1 MRTVEIF
8 SDAALGPEGKRG
20 HQGLIAAYGGAPVQ
34 WDSRLQPFCVLSTTE
49 SELLGYCDGLVL
61 GESISSIVSILEN
74 DAELDRLLYGD
85 SMSGLKLLEA
95 PDGPWRTRH
104 LRLRSHVLRE
114 RLRWGL
120 WKARH
125 LRGAELAADLLTKPV
140 TSALTWEKFFNF
152 MLLTHGSSEDD
163 RKVDASKGVNSISG
177 FAGGMSA
184 KKLTGAVAVAG
195 GVVGLAYWNPT
206 TKVGQLAKAVAVTA
220 LAAHLAITCTP
231 QGGEKEKPKRDENKK
246 GVRENE
252 PTPPRGVQENELT
265 SPSAREDEP
274 ALESHARGYEPAW
287 GEITHL
293 SPSGS
298 RRPRLCAMRGSPT
311 FGPMPWTAPEFNQ
324 PPRAANEDIWIQIT
338 GGWVVRVHRSLR
350 TNRFHPVH
358 RSCPVQT
365 QDLEARRISVIW
377 WSGPRGWERSVQE
390 DQWGSGQIAPWPPV
404 IGQWRGWTFFR
415 LSESNQM
422 GQNSSGRPRLLPDTI
437 EWRPSDDA
445 QNAAWNMPR
454 QYGRPGT
461 KGGCL
466 EAKSKPTSMETE
478 FGPSIVDARV
488 QSSFME
494 AYIQSTFL
502 TSAEFY
508 GLFIDEK
515 SWRASFVELWDYLHN
530 NLPETGESA
539 GGRSEYDE
547 AVEESE
553 AGSDDFSLVTE
564 QVVAALCVKIQHPPS
579 NYVRHA
585 VWAVFGSWLLVTLLA
600 ALVFFPKEYHPLLQ
614 HAAWHLEGIDFV
626 WIAWLMTDRITA
638 LTDRPSY
645 TLSNSG
651 TIIRTAAICFH
662 LRIVTETFLGIKNV
676 SIAIQMVFA
685 ATFLMLWMF
694 LCVRIAFCLARSFW
708 LLRKELHVVQGAP
721 EAEARWAL
729 DVVRLEILACA
740 LITFSC
746 TTLWWLPY
754 KVLSWAEDQQVADQ
768 VLLIPVVVA
777 HRFNHLIKATSVA
790 ALSGLLWPC
799 HTSGSEKTFDIDKL
813 DRAPTMSIR
822 LSDPD
827 LWTDKVHE
835 LANRGVT
842 LTSLLNFWR
851 KLEQVMPSFDPQVS
865 TTSDV
870 VRLAIIPLSHDPS
883 TGEGHALASL
893 WSQGEPV
900 RAQCMVTHNWS
911 NLFHH
916 LVAGIFADAL
926 EKEYYAGVAEM
937 LLHPDGCQQLEDSI
951 QARNISSK
959 SYWVCA
965 FSVNQHACICDNFGR
980 APPEGTPEF
989 EAHDA
994 MMRHLNRKQDGFS
1007 HLVVADTAFD
1017 VFTRAWCIAEIVES
1031 GRSRIHQQIKLYS
1044 EATLDSN
1051 YQRLSSIDVRCCKAS
1066 RPEDREMILQSITDI
1081 KQFNS
1086 DLRWRI
1092 FGTEGLLSK
1101 WLDGPSRAKLVGR
1114 VLRRAGTFGGHLS
1127 SGSTLDPMD
1136 SV

>member
-1 MRTVEIF
+1 MLECNACCMPVEDKAPKSRSIF
-8 SDAALGPEGKRG
+8 LGLLLLYISLACIVTCSWALHWLDRNCS
-20 HQGLIAAYGGAPVQ
+20 LALYG
-34 WDSRLQPFCVLSTTE
+34 T
-49 SELLGYCDGLVL
+49 LLGLLPGALHSRNSRTADAPGRHWRYL
-61 GESISSIVSILEN
+61 GVATVFVVGCCVAIFPFFPVFPWYSFLEVPSRSIL
-74 DAELDRLLYGD
+74 
-85 SMSGLKLLEA
+85 
-95 PDGPWRTRH
+95 
-104 LRLRSHVLRE
+104 
-114 RLRWGL
+114 RW
-120 WKARH
+120 
-125 LRGAELAADLLTKPV
+125 
-140 TSALTWEKFFNF
+140 
-152 MLLTHGSSEDD
+152 
-163 RKVDASKGVNSISG
+163 VDAISCAGV
-177 FAGGMSA
+177 
-184 KKLTGAVAVAG
+184 T
-195 GVVGLAYWNPT
+195 
-206 TKVGQLAKAVAVTA
+206 
-220 LAAHLAITCTP
+220 
-231 QGGEKEKPKRDENKK
+231 
-246 GVRENE
+246 
-252 PTPPRGVQENELT
+252 
-265 SPSAREDEP
+265 
-274 ALESHARGYEPAW
+274 
-287 GEITHL
+287 
-293 SPSGS
+293 
-298 RRPRLCAMRGSPT
+298 
-311 FGPMPWTAPEFNQ
+311 
-324 PPRAANEDIWIQIT
+324 
-338 GGWVVRVHRSLR
+338 
-350 TNRFHPVH
+350 
-358 RSCPVQT
+358 
-365 QDLEARRISVIW
+365 VI
-377 WSGPRGWERSVQE
+377 
-390 DQWGSGQIAPWPPV
+390 
-404 IGQWRGWTFFR
+404 
-415 LSESNQM
+415 
-422 GQNSSGRPRLLPDTI
+422 
-437 EWRPSDDA
+437 
-445 QNAAWNMPR
+445 
-454 QYGRPGT
+454 
-461 KGGCL
+461 
-466 EAKSKPTSMETE
+466 
-478 FGPSIVDARV
+478 
-488 QSSFME
+488 
-494 AYIQSTFL
+494 
-502 TSAEFY
+502 
-508 GLFIDEK
+508 
-515 SWRASFVELWDYLHN
+515 
-530 NLPETGESA
+530 
-539 GGRSEYDE
+539 
-547 AVEESE
+547 
-553 AGSDDFSLVTE
+553 
-564 QVVAALCVKIQHPPS
+564 AALCLKIQHPPS

-585 VWAVFGSWLLVTLLA
+585 LWAVFGSWLLVTLLA

-638 LTDRPSY
+638 LADRPSY

-651 TIIRTAAICFH
+651 TIILTAAVCFH
-662 LRIVTETFLGIKNV
+662 LRIMTETFLGIKNV
-676 SIAIQMVFA
+676 SLAIQMVFA
-685 ATFLMLWMF
+685 SIFLMLWMF
-694 LCVRIAFCLARSFW
+694 LCVRIALCLARSFW
-708 LLRKELHVVQGAP
+708 LLQKELHVVQGAP

-777 HRFNHLIKATSVA
+777 HRFNHLIKAASVA
-790 ALSGLLWPC
+790 ALSGLLWPR
-799 HTSGSEKTFDIDKL
+799 HTSGSDKTIEKL

-865 TTSDV
+865 TTNDV
-870 VRLAIIPLSHDPS
+870 VRLAIIPLSHDRS
-883 TGEGHALASL
+883 TGEGHALAPL

-937 LLHPDGCQQLEDSI
+937 LLHPDGCQELENSI

-989 EAHDA
+989 EEWDLKRRDSKTGVVFPLCPCKQRKIYNNEPALCEMNKFDA

-1017 VFTRAWCIAEIVES
+1017 VFTRAWCITEIVES
-1031 GRSRIHQQIKLYS
+1031 GRSRIRQQIKLYS

-1081 KQFNS
+1081 EQFNS

-1101 WLDGPSRAKLVGR
+1101 WLDGPSRAKLVSR